1 MEGPTPVSALIHAAT
16 MVTAGVFL
24 LARSSFIYEYATN
37 VLGYIVVIGAIT
49 SFFASTT
56 GLLQND
62 LKRVIAY
69 STCSQLLRPHRFSIN
84 QNRFIGRGWQFYTSG
99 YISALLPNEAV
110 VLGLMNS
117 QNISSA

>member
-1 MEGPTPVSALIHAAT
+1 

-24 LARSSFIYEYATN
+24 IARSSPIYEYTDS
-37 VLGYIVVIGAIT
+37 VLIIVAFLGAST
-49 SFFASTT
+49 AFFAATV

-62 LKRVIAY
+62 LKKVIAY

-84 QNRFIGRGWQFYTSG
+84 QNRLIGRGWQFYTAG
-99 YISALLPNEAV
+99 YISALLLNEAV

-117 QNISSA
+117 QVFHLLEQKKNGI